1 MTAKPHVTESA
12 PATTAGA
19 GFREITDARGNGY
32 RIGWTDR
39 RILARPTPWPA
50 RQFGVLIR
58 HRTLLVT
65 AVERTVP
72 DVTGRA
78 FTLCPDVRNS
88 G

>member
-1 MTAKPHVTESA
+1 MTAKPRGTESA
-12 PATTAGA
+12 PATTVGA
-19 GFREITDARGNGY
+19 GFRAITDAWGDGY
-32 RIGWTDR
+32 RIGRTGR
-39 RILARPTPWPA
+39 RILGQPPLSV
-50 RQFGVLIR
+50 RQFAVPVR

-78 FTLCPDVRNS
+78 FALFPDVRNS